1 MRNAFAL
8 AILLSLG
15 AASGAMAQGSTKQDN
30 TGSGASQYAPG
41 QQNFKGGE
49 PGASE
54 KAPGQQDFKDKKSD
68 PGASE
73 FAPGQRMR
81 DKDSTDSTDRKR

>member
-1 MRNAFAL
+1 
-8 AILLSLG
+8 
-15 AASGAMAQGSTKQDN
+15 MAQGSTKQDN

-54 KAPGQQDFKDKKSD
+54 KAPGQQDFKKKGSD

-73 FAPGQRMR
+73 YAPGQKMQD
-81 DKDSTDSTDRKR
+81 DKDSTDRKR

>member
-8 AILLSLG
+8 AILLSFG

-41 QQNFKGGE
+41 QQDFKGTGG

-54 KAPGQQDFKDKKSD
+54 KAPGQQDFKKEGSA

-73 FAPGQRMR
+73 NAPGQQMR
-81 DKDSTDSTDRKR
+81 DDKGSTDRKR